1 MQYISLDPSDRL
13 HKIFHAT
20 ASDSD
25 FQCVFISESL
35 LHRKIHS
42 QEPIFDPAV
51 LKKLTQDRSTIIII
65 SSITEIIDSNFV
77 RNCKQQFEQLDINLS
92 RVHFVVVSDPQKRM
106 VQNAVP
112 EFKVSVF
119 NYWQHLTPYVVRSWK
134 FQTADPIAQ
143 KRFLYLNRRCSSD
156 RAYIFYN
163 LWRDSAVQNNTHAS
177 MHRGIY
183 WDRTIDAE
191 TYFQQCIGGLQ
202 SHPDFE
208 KIKKF
213 YSKTTLPVLQKN
225 LQAYD
230 YDFFGEFDKT
240 LMSFYKN
247 SSVSI
252 VVESHPHHAATA
264 FMPTEKLYRS
274 IATGQPFVVFG
285 VQNYYQNLQAQG
297 YQFAEI
303 PCYDS
308 EPDLYIRAK
317 MFAKYVKKLAN
328 SSTSEWNRYLTQAH
342 RYTQYNQDILKQ
354 RNQHSSRCRD
364 FDPQLQQ
371 WLKTDLNRV

>member
-20 ASDSD
+20 AADSD
-25 FQCVFISESL
+25 FRCVFITERL
-35 LHRKIHS
+35 LHRKIHNC
-42 QEPIFDPAV
+42 EPIFDPAV
-51 LKKLTQDRSTIIII
+51 LKKLTQDRSTIIIV

-77 RNCKQQFEQLDINLS
+77 RNCKQQFEQLDIDLS
-92 RVHFVVVSDPQKRM
+92 QMHFVVVSDPQKRM
-106 VQNAVP
+106 VQNIVP

-119 NYWQHLTPYVVRSWK
+119 NYWQHFTPYIVRSWK
-134 FQTADPIAQ
+134 FQTADPIPQ
-143 KRFLYLNRRCSSD
+143 KKFLYLNRRCSSD

-163 LWRDSAVQNNTHAS
+163 LWRDSAVRNNTHAS

-183 WDRTIDAE
+183 WDRSVDPE
-191 TYFQQCIGGLQ
+191 THFQQCLLGLQ
-202 SHPDFE
+202 SQPDFE

-213 YSKTTLPVLQKN
+213 YNKTTLPVLQ
-225 LQAYD
+225 QHVDAYD
-230 YDFFGEFDKT
+230 HDFFGDRDNT

-252 VVESHPHHAATA
+252 VVESHPQHAATA

-274 IATGQPFVVFG
+274 IAAAQPFVVFG

-308 EPDLYIRAK
+308 EPDLYVRAK

-328 SSTSEWNRYLTQAH
+328 SSTSEWNQYLAQAQRYA
-342 RYTQYNQDILKQ
+342 QYNQDILKQ
-354 RNQHSSRCRD
+354 RNQHNSRCRD
-364 FDPQLQQ
+364 LDPQLQQ
-371 WLKTDLNRV
+371 WLRTDLNRV